1 MTQSIVEQ
9 YKEAR
14 AKSPNP
20 ETYDYYTDKINGVE
34 LMQKTL
40 GLMNNFLKSPGLI
53 VLDKAV
59 SSAESTEFTPIE
71 KATSH
76 SDAKSSDK
84 SDFDFGSDNKHES
97 DSDTESDEH
106 ELMFEMDG
114 FES

>member
-1 MTQSIVEQ
+1 MNESIIER
-9 YKEAR
+9 YMAER
-14 AKSPNP
+14 AKSPNLK
-20 ETYDYYTDKINGVE
+20 TYDYYTDIINSVE
-34 LMQKTL
+34 LMQKSVA
-40 GLMNNFLKSPGLI
+40 LMKDFLKSPGLI

-97 DSDTESDEH
+97 DSDTESDEL